1 MPHERCIW
9 ELDVWTDAVAL
20 IPDAQVGFVGGMI
33 LQSED
38 VVLRLPLET

>member
-9 ELDVWTDAVAL
+9 ELDVRTDVAEL
-20 IPDAQVGFVGGMI
+20 MPNTLVGFIGGMI